1 MKSPLALLFLFLF
14 GLAPSSARSQSSA
27 APDPLFKTIQSL
39 DTKLF
44 DAYNHCDLTT
54 LASLV
59 SENLEFYHDKTGLA
73 RGRHSFIDSI
83 KNNICGK
90 VTRELVPGTLQVY
103 PLAHYGAVEIGTH
116 RFHHPGH
123 DDEVGEAQF
132 ITSGKTKATPGR
144 SLASSA
150 LTIAPERSSTPKDC
164 ACFPTSAA
172 APHFRIQ
179 ASMILRIG
187 HATATAPP
195 AGQDAW
201 QAFAKIQQPPTLST
215 QGTLAGCITQPAHAA
230 LAATTRSCPGP
241 GRLRRS
247 AP

>member
-27 APDPLFKTIQSL
+27 PPDPLFQTIQSL

-59 SENLEFYHDKTGLA
+59 SEDLEFYHDKTGLA
-73 RGRHSFIDSI
+73 RGRQSFIDSI

-123 DDEVGEAQF
+123 GDEVGEAQSSR
-132 ITSGKTKATPGR
+132 SGKTKATPGR
-144 SLASSA
+144 S
-150 LTIAPERSSTPKDC
+150 
-164 ACFPTSAA
+164 
-172 APHFRIQ
+172 
-179 ASMILRIG
+179 
-187 HATATAPP
+187 P
-195 AGQDAW
+195 A
-201 QAFAKIQQPPTLST
+201 
-215 QGTLAGCITQPAHAA
+215 
-230 LAATTRSCPGP
+230 
-241 GRLRRS
+241 
-247 AP
+247 